1 MFILVVSPH
10 CCQLT
15 KLEQGLY
22 IQVHLLTSEPLY
34 QNCHMRTL
42 LMFNNNINGA
52 VSGEKYNI
60 SGDIFVLV
68 GILPF

>member
-1 MFILVVSPH
+1 MNIICGIRTPRSPAFR
-10 CCQLT
+10 
-15 KLEQGLY
+15 
-22 IQVHLLTSEPLY
+22 
-34 QNCHMRTL
+34 MRTL
-42 LMFNNNINGA
+42 LLFNNNINGA